1 MGGKIKKIEY
11 CIEFDN
17 YDHIFEDFVYYFNKI
32 KEKGND
38 YKTFGK
44 LMINSLY
51 GRLGMRE
58 ANTDSIIIKKE
69 EYDIYY
75 KKYKIIDFVE
85 INDFLLI
92 KIEISQEYKKNNKI
106 PKTKNNISLAS
117 AITSKARIK
126 LYNAQ
131 QSVIKNGGRVLYSDT
146 DSIFAAYKRN
156 VIDEKHGEIF

>member
-11 CIEFDN
+11 CIEFEN
-17 YDHIFEDFVYYFNKI
+17 YDYVFEDFIYYFNEI
-32 KEKGND
+32 KKKGDD

-58 ANTDSIIIKKE
+58 INTDSIIIKKE
-69 EYDIYY
+69 EYDIYN
-75 KKYKIIDFVE
+75 KKFKILDFTE

-92 KIEISQEYKKNNKI
+92 KIEVSDKYKKEKKI
-106 PKTKNNISLAS
+106 KRTKNNITIAS

-131 QSVIKNGGRVLYSDT
+131 QDVIKNKGRILYSDT
-146 DSIFAAYKRN
+146 DSIFASYKEN
-156 VIDEKHGEIF
+156 VLGKNHGEVY